1 MEIRNFV
8 EIVKMN
14 VEKILGKEYEITI
27 KESGKNN
34 GVIYIGL
41 SIRKIGLSVAPL
53 IYLNE
58 YFEKYNNGCITIE
71 ETVEYVIKS
80 SKSKCPIAIG
90 SQFLN
95 YDSARK
101 NIVYRLI
108 NTERNKELLEDIPHI
123 EFLDL
128 SIVFRYLITEENFG
142 SVSILI
148 HKTHMEM
155 WNVTTEE
162 LFQTAKENTQK
173 LEGYEIQSMTDVICD
188 IMKAGNSTE
197 EIFDKSTKA
206 LQEDIPLY
214 VLSNK
219 SKIEGAACML
229 YPNLFR
235 NFADVIGSSFYI
247 IPSSIHELLLL
258 PVESMGEDKEFIN
271 MIKVINDTQVAPE
284 EILSYSLYYYDKEE
298 DKVFICR

>member
-1 MEIRNFV
+1 MEIGNFV
-8 EIVKMN
+8 EMVKTN
-14 VEKILGKEYEITI
+14 VEKILGKEYEITV

-34 GVIYIGL
+34 GVVYTGL
-41 SIRKIGLSVAPL
+41 SIRKIGLNVASL

-58 YFEKYNNGCITIE
+58 HFEKYNNGCITIE

-95 YDSARK
+95 YDRARK

-128 SIVFRYLITEENFG
+128 SIIFRYLITEESFN
-142 SVSILI
+142 SASILI
-148 HKTHMEM
+148 HNAHMEM
-155 WNVTTEE
+155 WNVITEE
-162 LFQTAKENTQK
+162 LFQTARENTQK
-173 LEGYEIQSMTDVICD
+173 LEGYEIQSMTDVLYD
-188 IMKAGNSTE
+188 IMKAGNCTE
-197 EIFDKSTKA
+197 KIFDKSTET
-206 LQEDIPLY
+206 LQEDTPLY

-219 SKIEGAACML
+219 NKVEGAVCML

-258 PVESMGEDKEFIN
+258 PAESMEEDKEFIN

-298 DKVFICR
+298 DKVFICC

>member
-1 MEIRNFV
+1 MEIGNFV

-80 SKSKCPIAIG
+80 SKSKCLIAIG

-162 LFQTAKENTQK
+162 LFQTARENTQK
-173 LEGYEIQSMTDVICD
+173 LEGYEIQSMADVFCD

-197 EIFDKSTKA
+197 KIWNKSTEA

-258 PVESMGEDKEFIN
+258 PVESMKEDKEFTN
-271 MIKVINDTQVAPE
+271 MIK
-284 EILSYSLYYYDKEE
+284 
-298 DKVFICR
+298 

>member
-1 MEIRNFV
+1 MEIGNFV
-8 EIVKMN
+8 EMVKTN
-14 VEKILGKEYEITI
+14 VEKILGKEYEII
-27 KESGKNN
+27 VKESEKNN
-34 GVIYIGL
+34 GVIYTGL

-58 YFEKYNNGCITIE
+58 HFEKYNSGCITIE
-71 ETVEYVIKS
+71 ETVEYVIKF

-108 NTERNKELLEDIPHI
+108 NTKRNKELLEDIPHI

-128 SIVFRYLITEENFG
+128 SIVFCYLITEESFG
-142 SVSILI
+142 SAFILI

-162 LFQTAKENTQK
+162 LFQTARENTQK
-173 LEGYEIQSMTDVICD
+173 LEGYEIQSMADVFCD
-188 IMKAGNSTE
+188 IMRAGNSIE
-197 EIFDKSTKA
+197 KIFDKSTDA
-206 LQEDIPLY
+206 LQEDFPLH

-258 PVESMGEDKEFIN
+258 PVESMKEDKEFTN
-271 MIKVINDTQVAPE
+271 MIK
-284 EILSYSLYYYDKEE
+284 
-298 DKVFICR
+298 